1 MNATALITGAT
12 GGLGRAVAE
21 RFLVDGWRVVA
32 PARSASEATPGHRA
46 METVEAD
53 LTDRGAVERTAER
66 AASDGERPLR
76 AVINLVGGYA
86 GGARVHETPLEDFE
100 SQFHINLR
108 PTYLVTQAALTRMS
122 SGGAV
127 VCVASRAAVRPF
139 SGAAGYI
146 ASKAAVIAFAQA
158 VAVEYRDDGIRC
170 NAVLPSV
177 IDTPANRR
185 AQPNADHAR
194 WVSPEQIADVIQ
206 FLCDDASRT
215 VSGAAIPV
223 YGRA

>member
-12 GGLGRAVAE
+12 GGLGRGVAE
-21 RFLVDGWRVVA
+21 RFLADGWRVVA
-32 PARSASEATPGHRA
+32 PARSLTGATPAHPA
-46 METVEAD
+46 MEIVEAD
-53 LTDRGAVERTAER
+53 VTDA
-66 AASDGERPLR
+66 DDDRPLR
-76 AVINLVGGYA
+76 AVVNLVGGYA
-86 GGARVHETPLEDFE
+86 GGARVHETSLEDFE
-100 SQFHINLR
+100 TQFHVNLR

-122 SGGAV
+122 SGGSV

-158 VAVEYRDDGIRC
+158 VAIEYRDDDIRC

-185 AQPNADHAR
+185 AQPKADHAR
-194 WVSPEQIADVIQ
+194 WVSPQQVADVIR
-206 FLCDDASRT
+206 FLCDDASGS
-215 VSGAAIPV
+215 VSGASIPV